1 MIFTAATATTLFISV
16 SLENTVARK
25 MYSDIG
31 FQEVKEVEYFF
42 LGKVCREIQMRKDW

>member
-1 MIFTAATATTLFISV
+1 
-16 SLENTVARK
+16 

-31 FQEVKEVEYFF
+31 FQEVKEVEYSF